1 MSLLLNIEKKNTKN
15 TPNTYNI
22 QRLGDPRKRRRVDE
36 HATQR
41 RPQNLRMVFRSMP
54 RRNPPIKAS
63 NAGEGRTKKIV
74 KLCSGKE
81 RKR

>member
-54 RRNPPIKAS
+54 RGGDSVRIHPIKTS
-63 NAGEGRTKKIV
+63 NAGGGPNKKNSKIT
-74 KLCSGKE
+74 
-81 RKR
+81 